1 MVEFIRQFLKRFLFF
16 LNMMLA
22 LYTLLV
28 YQLSYS
34 VSVKHWL
41 GGFMMLS
48 LPLAFVGNFLFIILW
63 IFRRSRRAFIS
74 VGILLIGLPLLLR
87 TFTWHFIDEEDQRK
101 GISVMSYNLMWCDI
115 ESFSLRR
122 DTVNAINLIR
132 SATTINADIKCVQ
145 ELFNVDYI
153 TQFRMIQKFRKTHPY
168 YTYVHS
174 TPGNDKG
181 QGSIGLAIF
190 SKYPIIRKEEK
201 HWAINHNGLL
211 SADIV
216 IGKDTIRII
225 NAQLRSMGV
234 RVNRVLDAGEDKE
247 KAKKEAKTIY
257 HQLKEGFSDRIIQM
271 IELESW
277 IKSSPYPIILA
288 GDFNEVPYGYAYGR
302 TRKYLKNAFEE
313 KGRGFGFTYHR
324 SPGFLRIDNQF
335 FDDRYFEIKR
345 FKTFSEVPYSDHYP
359 IWGEYILKK

>member
-1 MVEFIRQFLKRFLFF
+1 MMEFIRLFLKRFLFF
-16 LNMMLA
+16 LNMILA

-41 GGFMMLS
+41 GGFLMLS
-48 LPLAFVGNFLFIILW
+48 LPLAFAGNVFFILLW
-63 IFRRSRRAFIS
+63 TFRRSRRAFIS
-74 VGILLIGLPLLLR
+74 VMILLIGFPLILR
-87 TFTWHFIDEEDQRK
+87 TFTWHTIDDEDNRK
-101 GISVMSYNLMWCDI
+101 GISVLSYNLMWCDI
-115 ESFSLRR
+115 ESYSLKR
-122 DTVNAINLIR
+122 DTVNPIKLIKNAVNLD
-132 SATTINADIKCVQ
+132 ADIKCVQ

-153 TQFRMIQKFRKTHPY
+153 PQYRMIQKFRNTHPY

-190 SKYPIIRKEEK
+190 SKYPIVRKEEK
-201 HWAINHNGLL
+201 HWSVNHNGLL

-216 IGKDTIRII
+216 VGKDTIRVI
-225 NAQLRSMGV
+225 NLQLKSMGV
-234 RVNRVLDAGEDKE
+234 RVNRVFDAGDDKE

-257 HQLKEGFSDRIIQM
+257 HQLKEGFNDRIIQM
-271 IELESW
+271 IELELW
-277 IKSSPYPIILA
+277 IKNSPYPIILA
-288 GDFNEVPYGYAYGR
+288 GDFNEVPYGYTYGR

-313 KGRGFGFTYHR
+313 EGRGFGFTYHR

-335 FDDRYFEIKR
+335 YDSRYFELKR
-345 FKTFSEVPYSDHYP
+345 FKTFSEIPYSDHYP

>member
-1 MVEFIRQFLKRFLFF
+1 MKELIRQFLKRFLFF

-41 GGFMMLS
+41 GGFLMLS
-48 LPLAFVGNFLFIILW
+48 LPLAFAGNVFFIIVW
-63 IFRRSRRAFIS
+63 AFRKSRRVFIS
-74 VGILLIGLPLLLR
+74 IGILLIGYPLLLR
-87 TFTWHFIDEEDQRK
+87 TFTWHSFNEDDKRK
-101 GISVMSYNLMWCDI
+101 GISVLCYNLMWCDI
-115 ESFSLRR
+115 ESYTIRGDSANAIKLIK
-122 DTVNAINLIR
+122 NAINID
-132 SATTINADIKCVQ
+132 ADIKCVQ

-153 TQFRMIQKFRKTHPY
+153 PEYRMIQRLRKTHPY

-201 HWAINHNGLL
+201 HWSINHNGLL

-216 IGKDTIRII
+216 IGKDTIRVI
-225 NAQLRSMGV
+225 NIQLRSMGV
-234 RVNRVLDAGEDKE
+234 RVNKVLDAGDDKE

-277 IKSSPYPIILA
+277 IKTSPYPILLA
-288 GDFNEVPYGYAYGR
+288 GDFNEVPYGYTYGR
-302 TRKYLKNAFEE
+302 TLKYLKNSFEE
-313 KGRGFGFTYHR
+313 KGKGFGFTYHR

-335 FDDRYFEIKR
+335 FDERYFEIKN
-345 FKTFSEVPYSDHYP
+345 FKTFSDIPYSDHYP